1 MTLRERFDF
10 DRLVETACTETG
22 HNDFGGDQWQP
33 GLHRFIDGLIHEA
46 RLSPIGVEIAYA
58 DIMRALKNRLNVMA
72 WRTAHPEVAAQPV
85 ARPIF
90 IIGQPRTGTTILYDL
105 LCQDPQL
112 RAPLT
117 WEVDEPCPAPQLDSY
132 RTDPRIA
139 QVQATIEAAELIM
152 PGFLAF
158 HPMGALLGQ
167 ECVRITASEF
177 TSMIL
182 PFQYRIPSFQQWW
195 LHESDQ
201 TAAYRFHR
209 IFLQHLQSGV
219 PGQWL
224 LKSPGHLWHL
234 DQLLAE
240 YPDAM
245 IVQTH
250 RDPLNVISSI
260 AALMHHL
267 RKMSSAESDL
277 AECAAQS
284 VEEITI
290 GLAREMELRD
300 SGVIPDDRIID
311 VRFSDF
317 MGDPWST
324 IRRIYHRLDR
334 ELPAETEQAMRD
346 FLAAHPGDG
355 GGKRYTWSDTGLDAG
370 EVRERV
376 RAYQDRYDVPTE
388 NLR

>member
-1 MTLRERFDF
+1 MTLQERFNF
-10 DRLVETACTETG
+10 DRLVEAACAETG

-33 GLHRFIDGLIHEA
+33 GLHRFIDGVVNEA

-58 DIMRALKNRLNVMA
+58 DIMRALKNRLNILA
-72 WRTAHPEVAAQPV
+72 WRAAHPAVAAQPV
-85 ARPIF
+85 AQPIF
-90 IIGQPRTGTTILYDL
+90 IVGQPRTGTTILYDL

-117 WEVDEPCPAPQLDSY
+117 WEVDEPCPPPQFDTY
-132 RTDPRIA
+132 RSDPRIA
-139 QVQATIEAAELIM
+139 QVQATIDASELIM
-152 PGFLAF
+152 PGFLKF
-158 HPMGALLGQ
+158 HPMGALMGQ

-182 PFQYRIPSFQQWW
+182 PFQYRIPSLQQWW

-209 IFLQHLQSGV
+209 MFLQHLQSGV

-234 DQLLAE
+234 DQLFAE
-240 YPDAM
+240 YPDAVV
-245 IVQTH
+245 VQTH

-267 RKMSSAESDL
+267 RKMGSDESDL

-290 GLAREMELRD
+290 GLDREMALRD

-324 IRRIYHRLDR
+324 IKGIYHRLGRD
-334 ELPAETEQAMRD
+334 LPPETERAMRD

-355 GGKRYTWSDTGLDAG
+355 GGKRYTWSDTGLDAA

-376 RAYQDRYDVPTE
+376 RAYQERYDVPTE
-388 NLR
+388 KLR

>member
-1 MTLRERFDF
+1 MALQERFNF
-10 DRLVETACTETG
+10 DRLVHTACTETG
-22 HNDFGGDQWQP
+22 HNDFGGDQWRP
-33 GLHRFIDGLIHEA
+33 GLHRLIDGLINEA

-72 WRTAHPEVAAQPV
+72 WRASHPEVAEQRV
-85 ARPIF
+85 EQPIF

-117 WEVDEPCPAPQLDSY
+117 WEVDEPCPAPQFDTY
-132 RTDPRIA
+132 RSDPRIA
-139 QVQATIEAAELIM
+139 QVQATIEASELIM

-158 HPMGALLGQ
+158 HPMGALMGQ

-195 LHESDQ
+195 LHQSDQ

-250 RDPLNVISSI
+250 RDPLNVVSSI
-260 AALMHHL
+260 AA
-267 RKMSSAESDL
+267 R
-277 AECAAQS
+277 CTTS
-284 VEEITI
+284 V
-290 GLAREMELRD
+290 
-300 SGVIPDDRIID
+300 
-311 VRFSDF
+311 
-317 MGDPWST
+317 
-324 IRRIYHRLDR
+324 
-334 ELPAETEQAMRD
+334 
-346 FLAAHPGDG
+346 
-355 GGKRYTWSDTGLDAG
+355 K
-370 EVRERV
+370 
-376 RAYQDRYDVPTE
+376 
-388 NLR
+388 